1 MQVKIEENVFTG
13 GEEKMGRVSELQ
25 LKEAIANFNYFGRLK
40 ACEPFG
46 SGHINDTYRLTFEI
60 GDMGDVYVILQRMNR
75 EIFKKPVEL
84 MENIVGVTSHL
95 RKKIIK
101 AGGDPERETLNV
113 ILAKD
118 GKAYYVDSMGEYW
131 RSFKYITEATSYD
144 LVEKPE
150 DFYESAVAFG
160 HFQRMLADYPAET
173 LHETIE
179 GFHDTKAR
187 LRAFKEAVEK
197 DVCGRAAS
205 VQKEIDFVL
214 SHEDTAN
221 VFGDLLEKGE
231 LPIRVTH
238 NDTKLNNIMIDNTTR
253 KGICVIDL
261 DTVMPGLAM
270 NDFGDSIRFGASTAE
285 EDEQDLSKVSCSME
299 LFELYV
305 KGFLEGCAGSL
316 TDKEVEMLPMGA
328 KVMTYECGMRFL
340 ADYLEGDHYFKIHRE
355 GHNLDRAR
363 TQFKLVADMES
374 KWDTM
379 AEIVR
384 KYANA

>member
-1 MQVKIEENVFTG
+1 MSSQEEKK
-13 GEEKMGRVSELQ
+13 KMGRVSELQ

>member
-1 MQVKIEENVFTG
+1 MSSQEEKK
-13 GEEKMGRVSELQ
+13 KMGRVSELQ

-144 LVEKPE
+144 LVEKSE